1 MSTLSIL
8 YVILFY
14 VAMITLVVGV
24 TNKVMQYIR
33 VPAPLKIVVTPAPLT
48 RTGVVY
54 RFFTEVVL
62 FNSLFRATKWTWIFG
77 WIFHFSLLLAF
88 FRHLRYIVPPDT
100 WLWVLVDLQPVQS
113 FGHYAGFA
121 MLFGLTGLL
130 GRRFFVD
137 RVRYISSPSDYL
149 MLLLIIGIAATGLMI
164 SYVAHTDIVQLKAFV
179 LGLFYG
185 PFNQDWQNLPSDT
198 VLLVHLTLVVT
209 LMMIFPIS
217 KLLHA
222 PGMFFAPTRYQI
234 DNPREQRHLSPW
246 GAEIE
251 AKDGRNN

>member
-1 MSTLSIL
+1 MTALSIL

-24 TNKVMQYIR
+24 TNKILQYIR

-48 RTGVVY
+48 KTGVVY

-62 FNSLFRATKWTWIFG
+62 FNSLWRATKWTWIFG
-77 WIFHFSLLLAF
+77 WVFHLSLLLAF
-88 FRHLRYIVPPDT
+88 FRHLRYVISPDSL
-100 WLWVLVDLQPVQS
+100 LWPLVDLQVVQS

-121 MLFGLTGLL
+121 MLFGLAGLF
-130 GRRFFVD
+130 GRRIFVD

-149 MLLLIIGIAATGLMI
+149 MLLLIMGIAGTGLMMA
-164 SYVAHTDIVQLKAFV
+164 YVAHTDIIQLKAFIM
-179 LGLFYG
+179 GLF
-185 PFNQDWQNLPSDT
+185 FLDWQNLPSDI
-198 VLLVHLTLVVT
+198 VLLAHLTMVIF
-209 LMMIFPIS
+209 LMMIFPVS

-222 PGMFFAPTRYQI
+222 PGLFFAPTRYQL
-234 DNPREQRHLSPW
+234 DNPREKRHISPW

-251 AKDGRNN
+251 AKDGRNS

>member
-14 VAMITLVVGV
+14 VAMITLIVGV
-24 TNKVMQYIR
+24 TNKVRQYLR
-33 VPAPLKIVVTPAPLT
+33 VPAPLKIAVTPAPLT

-54 RFFTEVVL
+54 RLFTEVVF

-77 WIFHFSLLLAF
+77 WVFHLSLLLAF
-88 FRHLRYIVPPDT
+88 FRHLRYAISPDSI
-100 WLWVLVDLQPVQS
+100 LWPLVDLQVVQS

-121 MLFGLTGLL
+121 MLFGLVGLF
-130 GRRFFVD
+130 GRRIFVD

-164 SYVAHTDIVQLKAFV
+164 SYIAHTDIVQLKAFV

-185 PFNQDWQNLPSDT
+185 PFNQDWKNLPSDT
-198 VLLVHLTLVVT
+198 VLLVHLSLVII

-222 PGMFFAPTRYQI
+222 PGLFFAPTRYQL